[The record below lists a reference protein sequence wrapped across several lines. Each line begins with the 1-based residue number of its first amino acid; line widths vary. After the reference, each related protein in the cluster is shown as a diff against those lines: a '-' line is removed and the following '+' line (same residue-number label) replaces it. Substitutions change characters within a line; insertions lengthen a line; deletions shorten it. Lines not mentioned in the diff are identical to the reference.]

1 MSQRAGQGEFGNSLD
16 IIESL
21 KNKNRLTTKSMK
33 ARLLKEIGKKGTI
46 GGMYFAKDSIIDV
59 DVPMGGKIVYTNNV
73 STGRKDYPLTIGT
86 DVELI
91 PDNKNDDKVIPL
103 NKMTTKVRALR
114 DLNLG
119 GRGIVAETKKQGD
132 IFFINDNQPLGG
144 GGKTLYYKT
153 LLHDSEV
160 PLVLGQ
166 DIELVNDNP
175 IESIVTKKQT
185 GSLLFYGGLLA
196 LGYIVYKVINTK

>member
-1 MSQRAGQGEFGNSLD
+1 
-16 IIESL
+16 
-21 KNKNRLTTKSMK
+21 MK
-33 ARLLKEIGKKGTI
+33 AKLLTDIQLSGI
-46 GGMYFAKDSIIDV
+46 GGPTPKGQIIDV
-59 DVPMGGKIVYTNNV
+59 RVPIGGNKVYV
-73 STGRKDYPLTIGT
+73 RSGSTGREIELTIGKE
-86 DVELI
+86 VELI
-91 PDNKNDDKVIPL
+91 TDNKNNDLLLADD
-103 NKMTTKVRALR
+103 KMTTKVRALR

-119 GRGIVAETKKQGD
+119 GRGIVAVTKKQGD

-144 GGKTLYYKT
+144 KTLYYKT
-153 LLHDSEV
+153 LLHDSKV

-185 GSLLFYGGLLA
+185 GSLLFSGGLLA

>member
-1 MSQRAGQGEFGNSLD
+1 
-16 IIESL
+16 
-21 KNKNRLTTKSMK
+21 MK
-33 ARLLKEIGKKGTI
+33 ARVLRDIGEKGMI
-46 GGMYFAKDSIIDV
+46 GSMYFAKDSIIDV

-73 STGRKDYPLTIGT
+73 SRGTKDYPLTIGT

-119 GRGIVAETKKQGD
+119 GRGIVAVTKKKGE
-132 IFFINDNQPLGG
+132 IFYINENQPD
-144 GGKTLYYKT
+144 GGKTLYYEDALWK
-153 LLHDSEV
+153 DRV

-175 IESIVTKKQT
+175 IKSIVTKEKT

>member
-1 MSQRAGQGEFGNSLD
+1 MSQRAGQGEFVNSSD
-16 IIESL
+16 INEAL

-119 GRGIVAETKKQGD
+119 GRGIVAQTKKQGD

>member
-1 MSQRAGQGEFGNSLD
+1 
-16 IIESL
+16 
-21 KNKNRLTTKSMK
+21 MK
-33 ARLLKEIGKKGTI
+33 ARVLKEIGKKGTI

-91 PDNKNDDKVIPL
+91 SDNKNDDKVIPL

-119 GRGIVAETKKQGD
+119 GRGIVAQTKKQGD

-196 LGYIVYKVINTK
+196 LGYIVYKIVTTK

>member
-1 MSQRAGQGEFGNSLD
+1 
-16 IIESL
+16 
-21 KNKNRLTTKSMK
+21 
-33 ARLLKEIGKKGTI
+33 
-46 GGMYFAKDSIIDV
+46 
-59 DVPMGGKIVYTNNV
+59 
-73 STGRKDYPLTIGT
+73 
-86 DVELI
+86 
-91 PDNKNDDKVIPL
+91 
-103 NKMTTKVRALR
+103 MTTKVRALR

-119 GRGIVAETKKQGD
+119 GRGIVAQTKKQGD

>member
-1 MSQRAGQGEFGNSLD
+1 MSQRAGQGEFVNSSD
-16 IIESL
+16 INEAL

-119 GRGIVAETKKQGD
+119 GRGIVAQTKKQGD

-196 LGYIVYKVINTK
+196 LGYIVYKIVTTK

>member
-1 MSQRAGQGEFGNSLD
+1 MKAKVLKSFYPAPSPLDTTVFGDKTFTPHDPKRAIGVGQ
-16 IIESL
+16 IIEVDAS
-21 KNKNRLTTKSMK
+21 
-33 ARLLKEIGKKGTI
+33 I
-46 GGMYFAKDSIIDV
+46 GGPITDV
-59 DVPMGGKIVYTNNV
+59 YYKKIKLIVGK
-73 STGRKDYPLTIGT
+73 

-119 GRGIVAETKKQGD
+119 GRGIVAQTKKKGD

-153 LLHDSEV
+153 MLHDSEV

-175 IESIVTKKQT
+175 IESIVTNEQK

-196 LGYIVYKVINTK
+196 LGYIVYKIVTTK

>member
-1 MSQRAGQGEFGNSLD
+1 
-16 IIESL
+16 
-21 KNKNRLTTKSMK
+21 MK
-33 ARLLKEIGKKGTI
+33 AKLLTDIQLSGI
-46 GGMYFAKDSIIDV
+46 GGPTPKGQIIDV
-59 DVPMGGKIVYTNNV
+59 RVPIGGNKVYV
-73 STGRKDYPLTIGT
+73 RSGSTGREIELTIGKE
-86 DVELI
+86 VELI
-91 PDNKNDDKVIPL
+91 TDD
-103 NKMTTKVRALR
+103 KMTTKVRALR

-119 GRGIVAETKKQGD
+119 GRGIVAVTKKQGD

-144 GGKTLYYKT
+144 KTLYYKT
-153 LLHDSEV
+153 LLHDSKV

>member
-16 IIESL
+16 IIEAL
-21 KNKNRLTTKSMK
+21 KNKNLLTTKSMK

-91 PDNKNDDKVIPL
+91 LDD
-103 NKMTTKVRALR
+103 
-114 DLNLG
+114 
-119 GRGIVAETKKQGD
+119 EKQ
-132 IFFINDNQPLGG
+132 
-144 GGKTLYYKT
+144 
-153 LLHDSEV
+153 
-160 PLVLGQ
+160 
-166 DIELVNDNP
+166 P
-175 IESIVTKKQT
+175 IEVNKQQK

-196 LGYIVYKVINTK
+196 LGYIVYKIVTTK

>member
-1 MSQRAGQGEFGNSLD
+1 MSQRAGQGEFVNSSD
-16 IIESL
+16 INEAL

-119 GRGIVAETKKQGD
+119 GRGIVAQTKKQGD

-153 LLHDSEV
+153 MLHDSEV

-196 LGYIVYKVINTK
+196 LGYIVYKIVTTK

>member
-16 IIESL
+16 IIEAL
-21 KNKNRLTTKSMK
+21 KNKNLLTTKSMK